1 MVRATEGGE
10 QAAGPEKFQCAKVDF
25 LVAAHSVRD
34 GRARAGEG
42 GGIKDNGVEFR
53 DDFFV
58 RLDGGLGL
66 EPVEDI
72 DRFKGAF
79 LADTVGQGIASGG
92 GDSVRALIKAVHV
105 GRARARAVQGETAE
119 KAETIQRLSAGN
131 QFGDE
136 LVIPLLI
143 EIKPGLVPAG
153 NVDVELE
160 SVKFDGNEPVE
171 GTGQYAVSDSKL
183 NATCRDFFQIRC
195 D

>member
-1 MVRATEGGE
+1 
-10 QAAGPEKFQCAKVDF
+10 
-25 LVAAHSVRD
+25 
-34 GRARAGEG
+34 
-42 GGIKDNGVEFR
+42 
-53 DDFFV
+53 
-58 RLDGGLGL
+58 
-66 EPVEDI
+66 
-72 DRFKGAF
+72 
-79 LADTVGQGIASGG
+79 
-92 GDSVRALIKAVHV
+92 
-105 GRARARAVQGETAE
+105 
-119 KAETIQRLSAGN
+119 LSAGN

-183 NATCRDFFQIRC
+183 NATGRDFCQIWC